1 MEKTYYNNIY
11 CEFPFKECD
20 DGMLVSV
27 KFITDAEAAEVTFDF
42 PDSLQNLE
50 IKDIEGDGSFTI
62 TATIFGICWKAEY
75 HPADYYYNAL
85 DGQNPNLWFGL
96 GYPDYKDPDPEIEA
110 ELAGETCYQVSPV
123 IPAALAKVLVTE
135 INRRYNKR

>member
-1 MEKTYYNNIY
+1 MEKTYYNNMY
-11 CEFPFKECD
+11 CEFQFNECD
-20 DGMLVSV
+20 DATLVSV
-27 KFITDAEAAEVTFDF
+27 KFITDSEAAEVAFNT
-42 PDSLQNLE
+42 PDSVKDLV
-50 IKDIEGDGSFTI
+50 IKDVEGDGSFAI
-62 TATIFGICWKAEY
+62 AATIFGIHWKAEY

-110 ELAGETCYQVSPV
+110 ELAGEICYQVSPV